1 MYSEWPARPVFSRA
15 LAASKERFSPLAS
28 YTQTV
33 YARRGDDLAVKVR
46 RRASSCCFG
55 EDTMLRTALILSFV
69 IALSTGCEPRADGVG
84 LEPPGLND
92 DGGDT
97 DAHDAGDDRPRAHPR

>member
-1 MYSEWPARPVFSRA
+1 
-15 LAASKERFSPLAS
+15 
-28 YTQTV
+28 
-33 YARRGDDLAVKVR
+33 
-46 RRASSCCFG
+46 
-55 EDTMLRTALILSFV
+55 MLRTALILSFV